1 MALVF
6 PDSLALKRHGAAGP
20 EPSVRHADSES
31 LADWATAILIAPRR
45 VFMKP
50 RRVRILPWAWLALAG
65 VANLGWLIAIGWA
78 TVAFA
83 LWLFD

>member
-1 MALVF
+1 
-6 PDSLALKRHGAAGP
+6 
-20 EPSVRHADSES
+20 
-31 LADWATAILIAPRR
+31 
-45 VFMKP
+45 MKP

-83 LWLFD
+83 LWLLFDW

>member
-1 MALVF
+1 MVPQDLN
-6 PDSLALKRHGAAGP
+6 P
-20 EPSVRHADSES
+20 PSDTQTQNRW
-31 LADWATAILIAPRR
+31 ADWATAILIAPRR